1 MANDSLRI
9 TLEPGSVEP
18 REFSNFHN
26 YFTDNKSKS
35 NNKIWSSTH
44 ERTTKFSEPSLHT
57 RVSTIK
63 PHARAPAP
71 PTPARGSR
79 GGVVVC
85 APARRRPT
93 ETGLPRPN
101 CASIRG
107 GSGASGSAASRGSG
121 WGPGPRGWPSGPH
134 RATAPRAAGSAARG
148 RQVRRAAGWG
158 DERGPRSGRG
168 LKGAASGE
176 EKSGLAPAAARHVR
190 RAGCLC

>member
-1 MANDSLRI
+1 MSSLVSSVI
-9 TLEPGSVEP
+9 FTTVSQIIKVKAIMKYGLAHEPNP
-18 REFSNFHN
+18 RSPPSAPVFS
-26 YFTDNKSKS
+26 T
-35 NNKIWSSTH
+35 
-44 ERTTKFSEPSLHT
+44 
-57 RVSTIK
+57 VK

-93 ETGLPRPN
+93 ETSLPRLN
-101 CASIRG
+101 WASVRG

-121 WGPGPRGWPSGPH
+121 WGPGPRGWPTGPH

-148 RQVRRAAGWG
+148 RQVRKAAGWG

-168 LKGAASGE
+168 LRGAASGE
-176 EKSGLAPAAARHVR
+176 EEPGLAPAAARHVR
-190 RAGCLC
+190 RAGCPC